1 VEDAWRRVLR
11 SSSGAEG
18 PDPARFR
25 AHDVGSMED
34 PGTVHDCTT
43 DRCDLPRTYHF
54 AGASWAHRAL
64 FDRSTLDPVPPKNTY
79 ISHLSHRSKTPF
91 GSKFKALD
99 QIIQSSEPLILTLKI

>member
-1 VEDAWRRVLR
+1 MVE
-11 SSSGAEG
+11 GAMVELWAEA

-25 AHDVGSMED
+25 AHDVGCMED

-43 DRCDLPRTYHF
+43 DRCDLPPDISFRWGIL
-54 AGASWAHRAL
+54 GAWAL
-64 FDRSTLDPVPPKNTY
+64 FDRSTLAPVPPRGTC
-79 ISHLSHRSKTPF
+79 ISRLSHRSKTPF